1 MVNAVS
7 KKKFLFDIDYNN
19 TSDSCIPCKS
29 EAKKINKK
37 INGRKLSSIKKKEVP
52 HILKIFDI

>member
-37 INGRKLSSIKKKEVP
+37 INGRKLSSIKKKKS
-52 HILKIFDI
+52 HTS